1 MKAILLS
8 ALFFLSTQAQ
18 NITCP
23 ILECQDTPLENNK
36 CFEHDGSAPTSLFKG
51 GLCFDI
57 KKAPITAL
65 PYYCPFDLEQK
76 QYAWVEEYLQAQD
89 SRDLNMKCKYSQQSD
104 PNRQSVIVA
113 GATEEASVL

>member
-1 MKAILLS
+1 MSQKPVLLCL
-8 ALFFLSTQAQ
+8 AVFLATLTQAQ

-36 CFEHDGSAPTSLFKG
+36 CFEHDGSAPTKKFQG

-65 PYYCPFDLEQK
+65 PFYCPFDLENK
-76 QYAWVEEYLQAQD
+76 EYAWVEEYL
-89 SRDLNMKCKYSQQSD
+89 
-104 PNRQSVIVA
+104 
-113 GATEEASVL
+113 